1 MQNGFFNVQRS
12 ELTIKKP
19 NFLDNTLVYFNNG
32 SISTVKGGYAIY
44 LEFVILGQLMPV
56 ANPDPQINL
65 DNHEFKDHEARFF
78 MPVYNKTTGLYGG
91 LTKKLAHITLR
102 GDANERFYSYGF
114 DKEKST
120 LLYCVNKKP
129 LPNIFHCTSF
139 KQHHAFL
146 LDENNKKSDF
156 SKIFMF
162 LPSTLDR
169 KE

>member
-12 ELTIKKP
+12 EFTIKKP

-56 ANPDPQINL
+56 ANPYPQINL
-65 DNHEFKDHEARFF
+65 DNHEFKYHEARFF
-78 MPVYNKTTGLYGG
+78 MPVYNKTMGLYGG

-139 KQHHAFL
+139 KLHHAFL
-146 LDENNKKSDF
+146 LDENHKKSDF